1 MDQSVVNWAIAIAGF
16 LGGWVLK
23 VVWDAVKTLQRDLR
37 TLERDMPEI
46 YVRKDDFRETVKGL
60 REDMREVRQDMKDGF
75 NKIDSTL
82 GLLFKK
88 IDGKEDKAQ

>member
-1 MDQSVVNWAIAIAGF
+1 MEQSIFNWAVGIAGF

-37 TLERDMPEI
+37 EIERGMPEI

>member
-1 MDQSVVNWAIAIAGF
+1 MEQSIFNWAVGIAGF

-37 TLERDMPEI
+37 EIERDMPEI
-46 YVRKDDFRETVKGL
+46 YVRKDDFRTAVTDIKG
-60 REDMREVRQDMKDGF
+60 DMKDLRQDMKDGF

-82 GLLFKK
+82 GLISKRLEN
-88 IDGKEDKAQ
+88 KEDK